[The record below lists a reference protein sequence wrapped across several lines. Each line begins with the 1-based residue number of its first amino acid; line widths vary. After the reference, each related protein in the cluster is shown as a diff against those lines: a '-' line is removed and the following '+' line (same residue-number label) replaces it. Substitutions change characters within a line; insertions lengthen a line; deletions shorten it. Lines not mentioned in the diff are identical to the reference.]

1 MIKRSKSQKK
11 GEILAKGLK
20 HETVRNI
27 KVLILLN
34 LTRNQRN
41 YIFNQVHYTY
51 VLTTGK
57 QIRKTILNH
66 PKLDHNTI
74 LS

>member
-1 MIKRSKSQKK
+1 MIKRSKSQKT
-11 GEILAKGLK
+11 AKGLK

-27 KVLILLN
+27 KVLIILN
-34 LTRNQRN
+34 PTRNQCN
-41 YIFNQVHYTY
+41 YINKVHYTY
-51 VLTTGK
+51 VLTTAK